1 MAVTLGKRRT
11 EAVQALEALQQ
22 SERAQAGESWLT
34 PEDFHR
40 KLKENIHQQIIS
52 DRMDQL
58 GGDQPHP
65 TLNEIEAIITGRS
78 SEQAQKKY
86 AEMIIAATGDSLG
99 DSFQQTEKKY
109 AEMLQAWHLE
119 DPTQWSRYE
128 MPNICYDIARICG
141 SIEAVF
147 ARFNWPLSEFPVV
160 GTLTT
165 GRESAITQPTSAGSP
180 LILIDNGFFKFATIM
195 SQLAIF
201 APYDACYKGGFSW
214 PTVQYVADLAA
225 THTVLN
231 TCLYTYPRKVPGQ
244 FQSRVANFQWS
255 VATFVIAHEYAH
267 ISAGDYN
274 AHPSN
279 PGPRDDSRHAKELRA
294 DKAGFTAMVEALR
307 EINAAEYGVFG
318 PFLYLAGLDLLARA
332 AAAYEGQPRPALA
345 DPEYPTPFERTVSLL
360 EWLETTDY
368 GGEFRAQIREASE
381 CYNTILFVWDRI
393 LPTFLAARNEL
404 SAFDAGGVVEAY
416 PLEDARVFGL
426 VQTLS
431 QRLRADLGYSG

>member
-1 MAVTLGKRRT
+1 MVVTLGKRRL

-52 DRMDQL
+52 DRLDPL
-58 GGDQPHP
+58 GGD
-65 TLNEIEAIITGRS
+65 EIEAIITGHS
-78 SEQAQKKY
+78 SEQAKKKY
-86 AEMIIAATGDSLG
+86 AEIIAARGDS
-99 DSFQQTEKKY
+99 SEQAEKKY
-109 AEMLQAWHLE
+109 AEMLQVWHLD

-128 MPNICYDIARICG
+128 MPNICYDLARICG

-147 ARFNWPLSEFPVV
+147 ARCNRPLSEFPVV

-165 GRESAITQPTSAGSP
+165 GQESAITQPTSTGSP

-195 SQLAIF
+195 SRLAIF
-201 APYDACYKGGFSW
+201 APYDARYKGEFSW
-214 PTVQYVADLAA
+214 ATVQFVADLAA

-231 TCLYTYPRKVPGQ
+231 TCLYTYPRKVPEQ
-244 FQSRVANFQWS
+244 FQSRVENFQWS
-255 VATFVIAHEYAH
+255 VAMFVIAHEYAH

-274 AHPSN
+274 AHPSK
-279 PGPRDDSRHAKELRA
+279 PGERDASRHAKELRA
-294 DKAGFTAMVEALR
+294 DKTGFTTTVEALR
-307 EINAAEYGVFG
+307 EINGAEYSVFG

-332 AAAYEGQPRPALA
+332 AAAYEGQPRPALT
-345 DPEYPTPFERTVSLL
+345 DPEYPTPFERIMSLL

-381 CYNTILFVWDRI
+381 CYNAILFVWDRI

-404 SAFDAGGVVEAY
+404 SAFDPSKVGGVVEAY
-416 PLEDARVFGL
+416 PLEEARVFGL

-431 QRLRADLGYSG
+431 QRLRANLGYSG

>member
-11 EAVQALEALQQ
+11 EAVQELEALQQ
-22 SERAQAGESWLT
+22 RERAQAGEPWLT

-52 DRMDQL
+52 DRLDQL
-58 GGDQPHP
+58 GGYD
-65 TLNEIEAIITGRS
+65 IEAIIHASGDS
-78 SEQAQKKY
+78 HEQAEKEY
-86 AEMIIAATGDSLG
+86 AEKL
-99 DSFQQTEKKY
+99 
-109 AEMLQAWHLE
+109 LVWHLD

-147 ARFNWPLSEFPVV
+147 ARFNWPLTEFPVV

-165 GRESAITQPTSAGSP
+165 GRESAITQPTSIGSP

-201 APYDACYKGGFSW
+201 APYDARYKGGFSW
-214 PTVQYVADLAA
+214 ATVQFVADLAA

-231 TCLYTYPRKVPGQ
+231 TCLYTYPRKVPEQ
-244 FQSRVANFQWS
+244 FQSWVANFQWS
-255 VATFVIAHEYAH
+255 IAMFVIAHEYAH
-267 ISAGDYN
+267 VSAGDYN

-279 PGPRDDSRHAKELRA
+279 PGPRDESRHAKELRA
-294 DKAGFTAMVEALR
+294 DKAGFTATVEALR
-307 EINAAEYGVFG
+307 EINGAEHGVFG

-332 AAAYEGQPRPALA
+332 AAAYEGQPRPALT
-345 DPEYPTPFERTVSLL
+345 DPEYPTPFERTMCLL
-360 EWLETTDY
+360 EWLETADY
-368 GGEFRAQIREASE
+368 GQEFRAQIKEASE

-404 SAFDAGGVVEAY
+404 SALDPSKVGGVVEAY
-416 PLEDARVFGL
+416 PLGEARVFSL
-426 VQTLS
+426 VQSLS
-431 QRLRADLGYSG
+431 HRLRADLGYSG